1 MYVFSIICFCDQK
14 KALKR
19 KQKQK
24 QKQKKKKTRET
35 WKGQTLTE
43 QINNKRSFCN
53 YLSNII
59 MQQYQ
64 EMRKRQMMVLFNRTY
79 QNKQSIR
86 SIKRAIAE

>member
-24 QKQKKKKTRET
+24 QKQKKK
-35 WKGQTLTE
+35 
-43 QINNKRSFCN
+43 NKRNMERTNVNRANQQQTVFLH